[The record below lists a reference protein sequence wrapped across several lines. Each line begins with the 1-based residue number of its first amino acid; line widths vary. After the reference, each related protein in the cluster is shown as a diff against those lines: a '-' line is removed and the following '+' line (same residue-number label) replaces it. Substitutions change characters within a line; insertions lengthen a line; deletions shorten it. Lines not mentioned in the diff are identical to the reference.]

1 MWEEEEKG
9 TWGAGFVPRAR
20 WDRGGVRGNERPAAM
35 RMALSGRR
43 AQSSREREEVVPD
56 ARGCARLSLLRS
68 VAQRPACSG
77 EMKKSLSV
85 FCLPGVCRPVPV
97 HSPPRAAARAVS
109 GVAVAR
115 EKFQKSR
122 DVVCLRSARRGPG
135 RGLSTD
141 EPGLHTARRG
151 TADGARR
158 MVRTPPPLRSLAP
171 PPARALSEDL
181 PSVSPPPGSR
191 VRAGLALSPRGSLCA
206 GRTGSYSAP
215 GLLTRR
221 SAEPR
226 ACEAPQSPPACWRR
240 PASA

>member
-1 MWEEEEKG
+1 MPLLHVPDVALRPDPWWRKWRRPLNSVNVVILRSLHVGLLRTSENVGGGGERDMG
-9 TWGAGFVPRAR
+9 RGLRATCAGFVPRAR

-85 FCLPGVCRPVPV
+85 FCLPGACRPVPV
-97 HSPPRAAARAVS
+97 HGVS
-109 GVAVAR
+109 GLSPVAR
-115 EKFQKSR
+115 EKSR

-151 TADGARR
+151 TAAHAAWCARR
-158 MVRTPPPLRSLAP
+158 LRS
-171 PPARALSEDL
+171 AR
-181 PSVSPPPGSR
+181 
-191 VRAGLALSPRGSLCA
+191 SPR
-206 GRTGSYSAP
+206 
-215 GLLTRR
+215 RR
-221 SAEPR
+221 RER
-226 ACEAPQSPPACWRR
+226 
-240 PASA
+240 

>member
-85 FCLPGVCRPVPV
+85 
-97 HSPPRAAARAVS
+97 
-109 GVAVAR
+109 
-115 EKFQKSR
+115 
-122 DVVCLRSARRGPG
+122 
-135 RGLSTD
+135 
-141 EPGLHTARRG
+141 
-151 TADGARR
+151 
-158 MVRTPPPLRSLAP
+158 
-171 PPARALSEDL
+171 
-181 PSVSPPPGSR
+181 
-191 VRAGLALSPRGSLCA
+191 
-206 GRTGSYSAP
+206 
-215 GLLTRR
+215 
-221 SAEPR
+221 
-226 ACEAPQSPPACWRR
+226 
-240 PASA
+240 